1 MHIQKIT
8 DSITVDDKKIIV
20 KNAKVHNLKNISV
33 TIPKNSIVVFSGVS
47 GSGKSSLAFDTIFA
61 EGQRRYIE
69 SLSSYARQFLGQL
82 EKPDVESISG
92 IMPAIS
98 IDQKTTSHN
107 PRSTVGTV
115 TEIWDYLR
123 LLYSKLGD
131 IHCLYCDSKL
141 SKATVEDI
149 YTELLSSY
157 SQEDIII
164 LAPISEGRKGAHE
177 NDIINIIK
185 LGYSKLMINSNIYNI
200 DQLPNID
207 KKIKNDIS
215 VIIDKIKVDE
225 SRRSRIIDALE
236 QSLKISENIIYI
248 KINDSIKK
256 YSVKLACLNCHD
268 YREQLEPRNFSFNSP
283 FGACAQCEGIGTK
296 LEVDLTIIIS
306 NQKLSVLQGAIIPW
320 ADKRF
325 HKMLKSVFSKYNVD
339 INTSYYKIPKKLKNV
354 LLYGDTSI
362 KFELSYDYG
371 SINKKYYVEFE
382 GIIKYL
388 ERKIVDSIVDDN
400 YKNYFYNNDCNSCA
414 GSRLKKESL
423 SVKFYNKNIHE
434 LASITITSL
443 VKFFHN
449 IKLRK
454 DQNKIGL
461 PILREIISRLN
472 FLNKVGLGYLT
483 LTRSANSLSGGE
495 SQRIRLAS
503 QIGSGLSGVLYV
515 LDEPSIGLHPSDN
528 SKLISTLKD
537 LKKLDNTLIVVE
549 HDEETILSSDYLI
562 DIGPKAGKEGGE
574 IIYQGVPSGILDN
587 EKSLTGMYLS
597 KKIRIE
603 TPVKRRV
610 ATEYITIKD
619 ASEHNLKSI
628 EIKIPLGV
636 ITTITGVSG
645 SGKSTLVI
653 DILANYLLKNL
664 NRKASKIGKNKG
676 ISGIE
681 NIDKIVI
688 VDQSPIGRTPRS
700 NPATYTG
707 LFQPIRELFSYT
719 NDAKIKGYNPG
730 RFSFNVKTGRCAN
743 CEGDG
748 YITVTMNFLPD
759 IQVTCIE
766 CNGKRYNN
774 ETLSVKY
781 KNKNIF
787 EVLDMTVQD
796 AARFFSDNQ
805 SIHKFLNILI
815 DVGLGYIKLGQ
826 SATTLSGGEA
836 QRVKLASELHKKNT
850 KKTLY
855 IFDEPTTGLHFYDID
870 KLVTIFHKLADLG
883 NTILIIEHNLDIIRI
898 SDHIID
904 LGPKGGP
911 EGGYIIA
918 TGTPEEIA
926 DTKKSITGKYL
937 KKEIIKYN
945 GQS

>member
-1 MHIQKIT
+1 MHMQKIT
-8 DSITVDDKKIIV
+8 DSINVNDKKIIV
-20 KNAKVHNLKNISV
+20 KNAKVHNLKNVSLS
-33 TIPKNSIVVFSGVS
+33 IPKNSIVVFSGVS

-131 IHCLYCDSKL
+131 IHCLYCDKKL
-141 SKATVEDI
+141 SKATVEDV
-149 YTELLSSY
+149 YNDLLSNY
-157 SQEDIII
+157 FQENIII

-177 NDIINIIK
+177 NEIINISK

-200 DQLPNID
+200 DQLPKID
-207 KKIKNDIS
+207 KKIKNDVS
-215 VIIDKIKVDE
+215 VIIDKLKVEE
-225 SRRSRIIDALE
+225 SRRSRIIDGLE
-236 QSLKISENIIYI
+236 QALKISENIIYV
-248 KINDSIKK
+248 KINDNIKK
-256 YSVKLACLNCHD
+256 YSIKLACLDCHD
-268 YREQLEPRNFSFNSP
+268 YREILEPRNFSFNSP
-283 FGACAQCEGIGTK
+283 FGACGQCEGIGSS
-296 LEVDLTIIIS
+296 LEVDLSTIIS
-306 NQKLSVLQGAIIPW
+306 NQKASVLQGAIIPW

-325 HKMLKSVFSKYNVD
+325 HQMLISVFSRYNVD
-339 INTSYYKIPKKLKNV
+339 INTPYYKIPHKLKKV
-354 LLYGDTSI
+354 LLYGDRSI
-362 KFELSYDYG
+362 KFELSYDFG

-388 ERKIVDSIVDDN
+388 ERKKNDTVVDDN
-400 YKNYFYNNDCNSCA
+400 YKNFFYNNDCNFCN

-423 SVKFYNKNIHE
+423 SVKFDNKNIHE
-434 LASITITSL
+434 LASNTITSL
-443 VKFFHN
+443 VEFFQN
-449 IKLRK
+449 IKLKK
-454 DQNKIGL
+454 DQNKIAN
-461 PILREIISRLN
+461 PILRELNSRLN

-515 LDEPSIGLHPSDN
+515 LDEPSIGLHPTDN

-537 LKKLDNTLIVVE
+537 LKNLDNTLIVVE
-549 HDEETILSSDYLI
+549 HDEETILNADYLV

-574 IIYQGVPSGILDN
+574 IIYQGTPTGILNN
-587 EKSLTGMYLS
+587 ENSLTGMYLS
-597 KKIRIE
+597 RKIKIE
-603 TPVKRRV
+603 TPIKRRIPSD
-610 ATEYITIKD
+610 YITIKE

-628 EIKIPLGV
+628 DIKIPLGV

-645 SGKSTLVI
+645 SGKSTLVM

-707 LFQPIRELFSYT
+707 LFQPIRELFSNT

-730 RFSFNVKTGRCAN
+730 RFSFNVKTGRCEN

-748 YITVTMNFLPD
+748 YNTVTMNFLPD
-759 IQVTCIE
+759 IQVTCNE
-766 CNGKRYNN
+766 CNGKRYNK

-787 EVLDMTVQD
+787 EVLDMTVHD
-796 AARFFSDNQ
+796 AARFFNDNH
-805 SIHKFLNILI
+805 SIYKYLNILK

-855 IFDEPTTGLHFYDID
+855 IFDEPSTGLHFYDID
-870 KLVTIFHKLADLG
+870 KLISIFHKLANLG
-883 NTILIIEHNLDIIRI
+883 NSIIIIEHNLDIIRI

-904 LGPKGGP
+904 LGPNGGP
-911 EGGYIIA
+911 EGGYVIA

-926 DTKKSITGKYL
+926 DNQDSITGKYI

-945 GQS
+945 GRS

>member
-1 MHIQKIT
+1 
-8 DSITVDDKKIIV
+8 VDNKKIVV
-20 KNAKVHNLKNISV
+20 KNAKVHNLKNVSI

-82 EKPDVESISG
+82 DKPDVESITG

-107 PRSTVGTV
+107 PRSTVGTI

-131 IHCLYCDSKL
+131 NYCLHCGNKL

-149 YTELLSSY
+149 YEDLLFSY
-157 SQEDIII
+157 PEENIII
-164 LAPISEGRKGAHE
+164 LAPISESRKGAHDTE
-177 NDIINIIK
+177 IMNISK
-185 LGYSKLMINSNIYNI
+185 LGYSKLMINSNIYNLN
-200 DQLPNID
+200 QLPKID

-215 VIIDKIKVDE
+215 VVIDRLKVEE
-225 SRRSRIIDALE
+225 SKRTRIIDALE
-236 QSLKISENIIYI
+236 QALNISENIIYI
-248 KINDSIKK
+248 KINDKLKK
-256 YSVKLACLNCHD
+256 YSIKLACLDCH
-268 YREQLEPRNFSFNSP
+268 YFREQLEPRNFSFNSP
-283 FGACAQCEGIGTK
+283 FGACTECEGIGSK
-296 LEVDLTIIIS
+296 LEVDLSTIIS
-306 NQKLSVLQGAIIPW
+306 NFNLSVLQGAIIPW

-325 HKMLKSVFSKYNVD
+325 HQMLKSVFIKYNVD
-339 INTSYYKIPKKLKNV
+339 INTPYNKIPKKLNKV
-354 LLYGDTSI
+354 LLYGDSSI
-362 KFELSYDYG
+362 KFELSYDFG
-371 SINKKYYVEFE
+371 NVNKKYFVEFE

-388 ERKIVDSIVDDN
+388 ERKKIDTVVDDN
-400 YKNYFYNNDCNSCA
+400 YKNYFYNNDCNSCG

-423 SVKFYNKNIHE
+423 SVKFDNKNIHE
-434 LASITITSL
+434 LASNTITSL
-443 VKFFHN
+443 VYFFNN
-449 IKLRK
+449 IKLKK
-454 DQNKIGL
+454 DQSKIAT
-461 PILREIISRLN
+461 PIIRELSSRLN

-515 LDEPSIGLHPSDN
+515 LDEPSIGLHPTDN
-528 SKLISTLKD
+528 SKLISTLKE

-549 HDEETILSSDYLI
+549 HDEETIMNSDYLI

-574 IIYQGVPSGILDN
+574 IIYQGIPSGILNNDN
-587 EKSLTGMYLS
+587 SLTGLYLS
-597 KKIRIE
+597 KKIKIE
-603 TPVKRRV
+603 TPINRRV
-610 ATEYITIKD
+610 PTSYITIKE

-628 EIKIPLGV
+628 DVKIPLSV

-645 SGKSTLVI
+645 SGKSTLVM

-676 ISGIE
+676 ILGTE

-707 LFQPIRELFSYT
+707 LFQPIRELFSNT

-774 ETLSVKY
+774 ETLNVKY

-787 EVLDMTVQD
+787 EVLDMTVNE
-796 AARFFSDNQ
+796 ATRFFSDNQ
-805 SIHKFLNILI
+805 SIYNYLTILK

-855 IFDEPTTGLHFYDID
+855 IFDEPTTGLHFYDVD
-870 KLVTIFHKLADLG
+870 KLISIFHKLANLG
-883 NTILIIEHNLDIIRI
+883 NTLLIIEHNLDIIRI

-904 LGPKGGP
+904 LGPNGGP
-911 EGGYIIA
+911 EGGYLIA

-926 DTKKSITGKYL
+926 NNQESITGKYV

-945 GQS
+945 GR